1 MQESEQ
7 LSALIAEIYDT
18 VLDRSLWPAA
28 LKKATAFVQGH
39 ASAIYWN
46 DVANNSGD
54 IFFDDGGI
62 DPEFKRL
69 YFEKY
74 VALNPTLTP
83 RCFSAVEEP
92 ATTGDLVP
100 YDEFL
105 KTRFYREWARPQGLV
120 DFVSI
125 FLEKTTAKAAMFGVF
140 RHERQGL
147 VDEETRRR
155 MRLIAPHMRR
165 AAMISKVVNLKQTEA
180 ASLTEAMDGLRAG
193 VILVDAEGKIMHAN
207 AAAHVILDHA
217 SILRVSSGRLVSAD
231 ARANADLRAIFAA
244 AAQGDSA
251 AGARGVPL
259 PNSADPAETYVAHVL
274 PLASSRRRRAASD
287 SIAVA
292 AVFVHKTTI
301 ATSSPP
307 QIVAQT
313 FKLTMAEL
321 RVLFAI
327 VEVGGVPEVADV
339 LGIAPTTVRT
349 HLSRVYE
356 KTSVSRQ
363 ADLVKLVAGF
373 VSPLS
378 V

>member
-1 MQESEQ
+1 MRESEQ
-7 LSALIAEIYDT
+7 LSHLIAEIYDT
-18 VLDRSLWPAA
+18 VLDRTLWPAV
-28 LKKATAFVQGH
+28 LKQATAFVRGE

-54 IFFDDGGI
+54 VFFDDGGI
-62 DPEFKRL
+62 SPEYRQL

-74 VALNPTLTP
+74 VSLNPTLTP
-83 RCFSAVEEP
+83 RLFAEVEEP
-92 ATTGDLVP
+92 AATADLVP

-105 KTRFYREWARPQGLV
+105 QSRFYREWARPQGLV

-125 FLEKTTAKAAMFGVF
+125 FLEKVAGKSAMFGVF
-140 RHERQGL
+140 RHERHGV
-147 VDEETRRR
+147 VDQETRRR
-155 MRLIAPHMRR
+155 MRLLAPHIRR
-165 AAMISKVVNLKQTEA
+165 AAMISKVVSLKQTEA
-180 ASLTEAMDGLRAG
+180 ASLMQAMDGLRAG
-193 VILVDAEGKIMHAN
+193 VILVDSDAKILHAN
-207 AAAHVILDHA
+207 VAAHAIL
-217 SILRVSSGRLVSAD
+217 SEGRILRASGGLLVSSD
-231 ARANADLRAIFAA
+231 AKTNADLRRIFAA

-251 AGARGVPL
+251 VGAKGVPL
-259 PNSADPAETYVAHVL
+259 PGAPDLQEPYVAHVL
-274 PLASSRRRRAASD
+274 PLVSSQRRRAVSD
-287 SIAVA
+287 NVAAA
-292 AVFVHKTTI
+292 AVFIHK
-301 ATSSPP
+301 AAMEAFSPP
-307 QIVAQT
+307 EVVAQT

-356 KTSVSRQ
+356 KTRVSRQ

-378 V
+378 A

>member
-1 MQESEQ
+1 MQESEE

-18 VLDRSLWPAA
+18 VLDRSFWPAA
-28 LKKATAFVQGH
+28 LKKTTVFVQGQ

-46 DVANNSGD
+46 DAANNSGD
-54 IFFDDGGI
+54 VLFDDGGI
-62 DPEFKRL
+62 DPKYRQL

-83 RCFSAVEEP
+83 RCFAAVEEP
-92 ATTGDLVP
+92 MATADLIP
-100 YDEFL
+100 CDEFL
-105 KTRFYREWARPQGLV
+105 KTRFYREWAKPQGLI

-125 FLEKTTAKAAMFGVF
+125 FLEKATAKAAMFGVF
-140 RHERQGL
+140 RHEQQGI
-147 VDEETRRR
+147 VDQETRRR

-165 AAMISKVVNLKQTEA
+165 AAMISKVVNLKQTQA
-180 ASLTEAMDGLRAG
+180 TSLTEAMDGLRAG
-193 VILVDAEGKIMHAN
+193 VIFVDAEGRILHAN
-207 AAAHVILDHA
+207 AAAQGILDQA
-217 SILRVSSGRLVSAD
+217 NILRVSSGRLVSSD
-231 ARANADLRAIFAA
+231 ARTNADLRTIFAA

-259 PNSADPAETYVAHVL
+259 PSSADPAETYVAHVL
-274 PLASSRRRRAASD
+274 PLTSNRRRRLSSD
-287 SIAVA
+287 VVAVA
-292 AVFVHKTTI
+292 AVFVHKAAI
-301 ATSSPP
+301 ASSSPP
-307 QIVAQT
+307 EIVAQT
-313 FKLTMAEL
+313 FKLTMTEL

>member
-1 MQESEQ
+1 MQESEL
-7 LSALIAEIYDT
+7 LSTLIAEIYDT

-54 IFFDDGGI
+54 VFFDDGGI
-62 DPEFKRL
+62 DPNYRQL

-83 RCFSAVEEP
+83 RCFAAVEEP
-92 ATTGDLVP
+92 AATADLVP

-105 KTRFYREWARPQGLV
+105 KTRFYREWAKPQGLV

-125 FLEKTTAKAAMFGVF
+125 FLEKATAKAAMFGVF
-140 RHERQGL
+140 RHERQGI

-180 ASLTEAMDGLRAG
+180 ASLTEAMDGLRVG
-193 VILVDAEGKIMHAN
+193 VILVDAEGKVMHAN
-207 AAAHVILDHA
+207 AAAHVILDQA
-217 SILRVSSGRLVSAD
+217 SILRVSNGRLVSSD
-231 ARANADLRAIFAA
+231 ARANADLRAIFTA

-251 AGARGVPL
+251 VGARGVPL
-259 PNSADPAETYVAHVL
+259 PNAADPAETHVAHVL
-274 PLASSRRRRAASD
+274 PLASNRRRRAASD
-287 SIAVA
+287 GVAVA
-292 AVFVHKTTI
+292 AVFVHKTAI
-301 ATSSPP
+301 ATFSPP

>member
-7 LSALIAEIYDT
+7 LSGLIAEIYDT
-18 VLDRSLWPAA
+18 VLDRTLWPAA
-28 LKKATAFVQGH
+28 LKKVTAFVQGQ

-54 IFFDDGGI
+54 VFFDDGGI
-62 DPEFKRL
+62 SPEWRQL

-74 VALNPTLTP
+74 VSLNPTLTP
-83 RCFSAVEEP
+83 RSFAAVEEP
-92 ATTGDLVP
+92 AATADLVP

-105 KTRFYREWARPQGLV
+105 RTRFYREWAKPQGLV

-125 FLEKTTAKAAMFGVF
+125 FLEKTAAKAAMFGVF
-140 RHERQGL
+140 RHQRHGVADQ
-147 VDEETRRR
+147 ETRRR
-155 MRLIAPHMRR
+155 MRLIAPHLRR
-165 AAMISKVVNLKQTEA
+165 AAMISKVVSLKQTEA

-193 VILVDAEGKIMHAN
+193 VILVDAESKILHAN
-207 AAAHVILDHA
+207 AAAHVLLDDGR
-217 SILRVSSGRLVSAD
+217 ILRAPAGRLASSD
-231 ARANADLRAIFAA
+231 ARTTIELRAIFAA

-251 AGARGVPL
+251 AGARGIPL
-259 PNSADPAETYVAHVL
+259 PGAASPEPYVAHVL
-274 PLASSRRRRAASD
+274 PLASGQRRRAASD
-287 SIAVA
+287 SVA
-292 AVFVHKTTI
+292 AAALFIHKATVE
-301 ATSSPP
+301 TSSPP
-307 QIVAQT
+307 EVVAQT

-349 HLSRVYE
+349 HLSRLYE
-356 KTSVSRQ
+356 KTRVSRQ

-378 V
+378 G

>member
-7 LSALIAEIYDT
+7 LSDLIAEIYDT

-28 LKKATAFVQGH
+28 LKKTTAFVPGY

-46 DVANNSGD
+46 DAANNSGD
-54 IFFDDGGI
+54 VFFDDGGI
-62 DPEFKRL
+62 DPKYRQL

-83 RCFSAVEEP
+83 RCFAAVEEP
-92 ATTGDLVP
+92 AATADLVP

-105 KTRFYREWARPQGLV
+105 NTRFYREWARPQGLV

-125 FLEKTTAKAAMFGVF
+125 FLEKTAAKAAMFGVF
-140 RHERQGL
+140 RHERHGV
-147 VDEETRRR
+147 VDQETRRR
-155 MRLIAPHMRR
+155 MRLIAPHIRR
-165 AAMISKVVNLKQTEA
+165 AAMISKVVNLRQNEA

-193 VILVDAEGKIMHAN
+193 VILVDADAKILHAN
-207 AAAHVILDHA
+207 VAAHAVLEQG
-217 SILRVSSGRLVSAD
+217 SILRASAGRLVSCD
-231 ARANADLRAIFAA
+231 AKTSADLRTIFAA
-244 AAQGDSA
+244 AAQGDSS

-259 PNSADPAETYVAHVL
+259 PNAADPGETHVAHVL

-287 SIAVA
+287 NVAVA
-292 AVFVHKTTI
+292 AVFIHKATI

-307 QIVAQT
+307 EIVAQT

-356 KTSVSRQ
+356 KTRVSRQ

>member
-7 LSALIAEIYDT
+7 LSVLIAEIYDT
-18 VLDRSLWPAA
+18 VLDWSLWPPA
-28 LKKATAFVQGH
+28 LKKATAFVQGQ

-46 DVANNSGD
+46 DAANNSGD
-54 IFFDDGGI
+54 VFFDDGGI
-62 DPEFKRL
+62 DPKYRQL

-92 ATTGDLVP
+92 AATADLVP

-105 KTRFYREWARPQGLV
+105 NSRFYREWARPQGLV

-125 FLEKTTAKAAMFGVF
+125 FLEKTAAKAAMFGVF
-140 RHERQGL
+140 RHERHG
-147 VDEETRRR
+147 VIDRETRRR

-165 AAMISKVVNLKQTEA
+165 AAMISKVVNLKQTHA

-193 VILVDAEGKIMHAN
+193 VILVDAEGRILHAN
-207 AAAHVILDHA
+207 AAAHAMLDEA
-217 SILRVSSGRLVSAD
+217 SILRAPAGRLVSGD

-244 AAQGDSA
+244 AARGDSA
-251 AGARGVPL
+251 EGARGVPL
-259 PNSADPAETYVAHVL
+259 PSAADPADTHVAHVL
-274 PLASSRRRRAASD
+274 PLASSQRRRAALD
-287 SIAVA
+287 NVAVA
-292 AVFVHKTTI
+292 AVFIHKASI

-307 QIVAQT
+307 EIVAQT
-313 FKLTMAEL
+313 YKLTMAEL

-356 KTSVSRQ
+356 KTRVSRQ